1 MGPTCSECDKNESAH
16 TERISLHDLS
26 TSYKRYLTAMFK
38 SSVTMRPAYNHY
50 IYRPR
55 TKLRGGNV
63 FIGVCLCSQGGRV
76 HNIKCIRTSDLM
88 TYTLDIRPGYLPPP
102 PASHLVVII
111 GDLFKLICLRT

>member
-1 MGPTCSECDKNESAH
+1 
-16 TERISLHDLS
+16 
-26 TSYKRYLTAMFK
+26 
-38 SSVTMRPAYNHY
+38 MRPAYNHY

-63 FIGVCLCSQGGRV
+63 FIGVCLCTQGGRV

-88 TYTLDIRPGYLPPP
+88 TYTPGHQTWVPTPPPP